1 MTNTMYEISMNF
13 AKILNE
19 SAEFK
24 QYCIETMGQEF
35 TYYVHIDMARI
46 DDIELPYFSFVT
58 YTDTNRAGEYGE
70 VLIQMLSGIER
81 SDVVITDKL
90 ISEDSQQLLEQVTK
104 KAIELIVKEMTVFGI
119 NGEKGFIKEYLNIF
133 ASPPMGEDDIQL
145 QIDMILNTKKC
156 L

>member
-1 MTNTMYEISMNF
+1 MYDISLAF
-13 AKILNE
+13 AKLLDE

-24 QYCIETMGQEF
+24 QYCTDTIGEEF
-35 TYYVHIDMARI
+35 RYYVHVDMSRI

-70 VLIQMLSGIER
+70 VLIQMLSGINRE
-81 SDVVITDKL
+81 DVVREGNF
-90 ISEDSQQLLEQVTK
+90 ISENSQQLLEQVTK
-104 KAIELIVKEMTVFGI
+104 KAMDLIVRDMSQFGI
-119 NGEKGFIKEYLNIF
+119 NGEQGFIKEYLNIF